1 MPTKKKQFDKSLTI
15 AGNLPNGDT
24 FAFSNLN
31 SKQFKTQDEFNEAES
46 LAVNVLNS
54 GTIIWS
60 ASRRK
65 DADASET
72 ISTLEYLK
80 SL

>member
-24 FAFSNLN
+24 FAFCNLN

-72 ISTLEYLK
+72 QSTLEYLQ